1 MEGFWIM
8 RVLLILSLLTIS
20 FSALTACGGG
30 SSGTG
35 QDSIGPTTST
45 SPDNVTREPDEI
57 PSAGSDVRARW
68 QSNMIT
74 FGKFHC
80 DKNRIQE
87 LSTWEGSVWY
97 YDGIRV
103 FYQIA
108 DYTRDLSF
116 LTCAQY
122 VKDVYRDYVIANGG
136 RVPGWRVFTGG
147 LARDYLSTG
156 DEVSRDAVVALA
168 KNSAFADKGGDP
180 SFEYSRETAYLILAY
195 LDLEKTTGE
204 RSQLLTIAVDYAK
217 SHIRQWLSSAPNVK
231 PFMVALTAEA
241 LIEYAEHTGDSSA
254 VADLPAIARWLR
266 GSAWSSSA
274 GGFVYIVCRDPRSS
288 QECAEDIAVPAP
300 DLNLLIAPVF
310 SYAARLSGDQDLA
323 SFGDTVFSRGV
334 DGAYLAG
341 GKQFSQNYRWSFNFY
356 KWR

>member
-1 MEGFWIM
+1 
-8 RVLLILSLLTIS
+8 
-20 FSALTACGGG
+20 
-30 SSGTG
+30 
-35 QDSIGPTTST
+35 
-45 SPDNVTREPDEI
+45 
-57 PSAGSDVRARW
+57 
-68 QSNMIT
+68 
-74 FGKFHC
+74 
-80 DKNRIQE
+80 
-87 LSTWEGSVWY
+87 
-97 YDGIRV
+97 
-103 FYQIA
+103 
-108 DYTRDLSF
+108 
-116 LTCAQY
+116 
-122 VKDVYRDYVIANGG
+122 
-136 RVPGWRVFTGG
+136 
-147 LARDYLSTG
+147 
-156 DEVSRDAVVALA
+156 
-168 KNSAFADKGGDP
+168 
-180 SFEYSRETAYLILAY
+180 
-195 LDLEKTTGE
+195 
-204 RSQLLTIAVDYAK
+204 
-217 SHIRQWLSSAPNVK
+217 
-231 PFMVALTAEA
+231 MVALTAEA